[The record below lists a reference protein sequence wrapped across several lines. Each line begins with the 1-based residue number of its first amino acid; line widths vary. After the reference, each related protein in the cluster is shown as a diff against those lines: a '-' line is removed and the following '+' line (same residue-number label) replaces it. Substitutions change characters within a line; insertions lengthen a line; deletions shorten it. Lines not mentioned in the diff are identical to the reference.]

1 MREET
6 LQRRQ
11 AMLAFDKLFTQK
23 YGKICGVDEAGRG
36 PLAGDVYVAAVILP
50 ENHDIIGLD
59 DSKKLS
65 EKRRE
70 LLFTEI
76 QDKAI
81 AFCIA
86 TASIAEIETYNI
98 LQASLLAMKRA
109 VEGLQVVPDYAL
121 IDGNQLPK
129 LNISMQCIIKGDAT
143 SASIAA
149 ASVLAKVARD
159 NYMKEQAK
167 LYPEYLF
174 EEHKGYGTAQH
185 RKLLLENGACP
196 IHRKSFL
203 RKILP

>member
-1 MREET
+1 MKEET
-6 LQRRQ
+6 LKRRQ
-11 AMLAFDKLFTQK
+11 AMLEFDKQYIQK

-36 PLAGDVYVAAVILP
+36 PLAGDVYAAAVILP
-50 ENHDIIGLD
+50 ENCDIVGLD

-70 LLFTEI
+70 ILFTEI
-76 QDKAI
+76 QKKAT

-86 TASIAEIETYNI
+86 TASIAEIEKYNI

-109 VEGLQVVPDYAL
+109 VEGLQVVPEYLL

-129 LNISMQCIIKGDAT
+129 INISMECIVKGDAI
-143 SASIAA
+143 SATIAA

-174 EEHKGYGTAQH
+174 EKHKGYGTAEH
-185 RKLLLENGACP
+185 RKLLIQNGACP

-203 RKILP
+203 KKILP

>member
-1 MREET
+1 
-6 LQRRQ
+6 
-11 AMLAFDKLFTQK
+11 
-23 YGKICGVDEAGRG
+23 
-36 PLAGDVYVAAVILP
+36 
-50 ENHDIIGLD
+50 
-59 DSKKLS
+59 
-65 EKRRE
+65 
-70 LLFTEI
+70 
-76 QDKAI
+76 
-81 AFCIA
+81 
-86 TASIAEIETYNI
+86 I

-174 EEHKGYGTAQH
+174 EKHKGYGTAQH

>member
-1 MREET
+1 MIEKTRK
-6 LQRRQ
+6 RRQ
-11 AMLAFDKLFTQK
+11 AMLEFDEQLMQK

-36 PLAGDVYVAAVILP
+36 PLAGDVYAAAVIFP
-50 ENHDIIGLD
+50 ENCDIIGLD

-70 LLFTEI
+70 VLFTEI
-76 QDKAI
+76 QKKAI

-86 TASIAEIETYNI
+86 TASIAEIEKYNI

-109 VEGLQVVPDYAL
+109 VEGLQIVPDYAV

-129 LNISMQCIIKGDAT
+129 INIPKECIIKGDGI

-149 ASVLAKVARD
+149 ASILAKVARD

-174 EEHKGYGTAQH
+174 EKHKGYGTAEH
-185 RKLLLENGACP
+185 RKLLLKYGACP

-203 RKILP
+203 KKILP